1 MNVFL
6 VIASLMAA
14 IATAA
19 VVWPLLRSHRRLEG
33 GLAALLMLGLSAGL
47 YPLWSN
53 WNWNTPPIVAEAGAA
68 NAGPDVGPMVAKLEK
83 HLQEAPEDTKGWVMM
98 GRSYLELQR
107 FDDAVTAFEHAKQL
121 DAKNIDAKLGL
132 GEALSM
138 RSGSQITP
146 EAAKLFEEAMTL
158 EPQNPRAL
166 LYGGFAA
173 AVRGDVSLARTR
185 WQTLKASHPPP
196 ELEKMLDARLA
207 ELASMPGGVA
217 GSASANTNANTN
229 ASATEA
235 ATGVSAGDA
244 NAGGVAG
251 AGVRAGAGAEA
262 RVNISIAPAL
272 KNRLKDG
279 ALLFVFAR
287 NPGGGGPP
295 LAAKRLTVAQ
305 IGTEVTLT
313 AADSMMP
320 GRAITAGQQVQVMAR
335 VSFSGQPTP
344 VAGDLYGELNYNVG
358 VDKTRELVIDR
369 IAE

>member
-1 MNVFL
+1 
-6 VIASLMAA
+6 
-14 IATAA
+14 
-19 VVWPLLRSHRRLEG
+19 
-33 GLAALLMLGLSAGL
+33 
-47 YPLWSN
+47 
-53 WNWNTPPIVAEAGAA
+53 
-68 NAGPDVGPMVAKLEK
+68 
-83 HLQEAPEDTKGWVMM
+83 
-98 GRSYLELQR
+98 
-107 FDDAVTAFEHAKQL
+107 
-121 DAKNIDAKLGL
+121 
-132 GEALSM
+132 M

-196 ELEKMLDARLA
+196 DLEKMLDARLG
-207 ELASMPGGVA
+207 ELASMPGGA
-217 GSASANTNANTN
+217 PGAAKSASASEAP
-229 ASATEA
+229 AST
-235 ATGVSAGDA
+235 SA
-244 NAGGVAG
+244 V
-251 AGVRAGAGAEA
+251 AEA
-262 RVNISIAPAL
+262 RVNISISPAL
-272 KNRLKDG
+272 KNRLKNG

-295 LAAKRLTVAQ
+295 LAAKRLTIAD

-320 GRAITAGQQVQVMAR
+320 GRAIAAGQQVQVMAR

-344 VAGDLYGELNYNVG
+344 VAGDLYGELNYIVG
-358 VDKTRELVIDR
+358 VDKIRELVIDR

>member
-14 IATAA
+14 IAAAA
-19 VVWPLLRSHRRLEG
+19 VVWPLIRSHQRLEG
-33 GLAALLMLGLSAGL
+33 GIAALLMLALSAGL

-53 WNWNTPPIVAEAGAA
+53 WNWNAAPVVAEAGPSNAGSA
-68 NAGPDVGPMVAKLEK
+68 NSGPDVSAMVAKLEK
-83 HLQEAPEDTKGWVMM
+83 HLQEVPDDTKGWVMM

-107 FDDAVTAFEHAKQL
+107 FDDAVTAFGHAKQL

-196 ELEKMLDARLA
+196 DLEKMLDARLG
-207 ELASMPGGVA
+207 ELASMPGGA
-217 GSASANTNANTN
+217 PGAAKSASASEAP
-229 ASATEA
+229 AST
-235 ATGVSAGDA
+235 SA
-244 NAGGVAG
+244 V
-251 AGVRAGAGAEA
+251 AEA
-262 RVNISIAPAL
+262 RVNISISPAL
-272 KNRLKDG
+272 KNRLKNG

-295 LAAKRLTVAQ
+295 LAAKRLTIAD
-305 IGTEVTLT
+305 IDTEVTLT

-320 GRAITAGQQVQVMAR
+320 GRAIAAGQQVQVMAR

-344 VAGDLYGELNYNVG
+344 VAGDLYGELNYIVG
-358 VDKTRELVIDR
+358 VDKIRELVIDR

>member
-14 IATAA
+14 IAAAA
-19 VVWPLLRSHRRLEG
+19 VVWPLLRSHRVLEG
-33 GLAALLMLGLSAGL
+33 GIAALVVLGLSAGL

-53 WNWNTPPIVAEAGAA
+53 WNWNAPPP
-68 NAGPDVGPMVAKLEK
+68 GPDVSGMVTKLEK
-83 HLQEAPEDTKGWVMM
+83 HLQEVPDDTKGWVMM

-121 DAKNIDAKLGL
+121 DGKNVDAMLGL

-146 EAAKLFEEAMTL
+146 EAAKLFEEALTL
-158 EPQNPRAL
+158 EPQNPRAM

-185 WQTLKASHPPP
+185 WQTLKALHPPA

-207 ELASMPGGVA
+207 ELSSMPGG
-217 GSASANTNANTN
+217 AS
-229 ASATEA
+229 
-235 ATGVSAGDA
+235 
-244 NAGGVAG
+244 G
-251 AGVRAGAGAEA
+251 AGVGASASETAPSTGGETSAGGAGASSAVAEA

-272 KNRLKDG
+272 KNRLKEG

-305 IGTEVTLT
+305 IGTEVTLS
-313 AADSMMP
+313 AADSMIP
-320 GRAITAGQQVQVMAR
+320 GRAIAAGQQVQVMAR

-344 VAGDLYGELNYNVG
+344 VAGDLYGELTYNVG

>member
-14 IATAA
+14 IAAAA
-19 VVWPLLRSHRRLEG
+19 VVWPLIRSHRRLEG
-33 GLAALLMLGLSAGL
+33 GIAALLMLGLSAGL

-53 WNWNTPPIVAEAGAA
+53 WNWNAPPVVAEAGPINAVGA
-68 NAGPDVGPMVAKLEK
+68 NPGPDVSAMVAKLEK
-83 HLQEAPEDTKGWVMM
+83 HLQEVPDDTKGWVMM

-196 ELEKMLDARLA
+196 DLEKMLDARLA
-207 ELASMPGGVA
+207 ELASMPGGAA
-217 GSASANTNANTN
+217 GGASANTN
-229 ASATEA
+229 ASATQA
-235 ATGVSAGDA
+235 APSASADEA

-251 AGVRAGAGAEA
+251 AGVGAGAEA

-295 LAAKRLTVAQ
+295 LAAKRLTIAD

-320 GRAITAGQQVQVMAR
+320 GRAIAAGQQVQVMAR

-358 VDKTRELVIDR
+358 VDKIRELVIDR

>member
-14 IATAA
+14 IAAAA
-19 VVWPLLRSHRRLEG
+19 VVWPLIRSHRRLEG
-33 GLAALLMLGLSAGL
+33 GIAALLMLGLSAGL

-53 WNWNTPPIVAEAGAA
+53 WNWNAAPVVAEAGPSNAGGA
-68 NAGPDVGPMVAKLEK
+68 NSGPDVSAMVAKLEK
-83 HLQEAPEDTKGWVMM
+83 HLQEVPDDTKGWVMM

-107 FDDAVTAFEHAKQL
+107 FDDAVTAFGHAKQL
-121 DAKNIDAKLGL
+121 DAKNVDAKLGL

-185 WQTLKASHPPP
+185 WQTLKASHPPAD
-196 ELEKMLDARLA
+196 LEKMLDARLA
-207 ELASMPGGVA
+207 ELASMPGGA
-217 GSASANTNANTN
+217 PGAAKSASADAPAN
-229 ASATEA
+229 ASASEA
-235 ATGVSAGDA
+235 PASTSA
-244 NAGGVAG
+244 V
-251 AGVRAGAGAEA
+251 AEA
-262 RVNISIAPAL
+262 RVNISISPAL
-272 KNRLKDG
+272 KNRLKNG

-295 LAAKRLTVAQ
+295 LAAKRLTIAD

-320 GRAITAGQQVQVMAR
+320 GRAIAAGQQVQVMAR

-358 VDKTRELVIDR
+358 VDKIRELVIDR